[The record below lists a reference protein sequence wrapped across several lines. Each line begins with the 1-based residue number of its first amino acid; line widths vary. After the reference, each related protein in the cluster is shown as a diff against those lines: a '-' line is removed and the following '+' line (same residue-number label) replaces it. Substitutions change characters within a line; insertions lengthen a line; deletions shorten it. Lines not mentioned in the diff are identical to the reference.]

1 MCNFVLNQVIVSCDE
16 KESHAGDLGNIAT
29 PIFGDTSI
37 DLVDRILT
45 LGDGGLRSVLINQ
58 NAIVTELLLIG
69 GPEIEVYWFLMW
81 RDIAGRAIVIHAGT
95 DDLGV

>member
-45 LGDGGLRSVLINQ
+45 LGDGGVRSVLIN
-58 NAIVTELLLIG
+58 
-69 GPEIEVYWFLMW
+69 
-81 RDIAGRAIVIHAGT
+81 
-95 DDLGV
+95 